1 MSFSSEIRTELLH
14 IPVKKA
20 HCLKAK
26 DAAAAFLSGED
37 AVLPQRDCCRKTF
50 LRAVFLSIGHVSDPE
65 KSYHAEFALK
75 TDEQAPLLTDLLSFY
90 GLNMKTVHRKGQ
102 TILYC
107 KEGEQ
112 ISDLLNLLGAHQ
124 ALMSF
129 ENTRIL
135 KSMRNSLNRR
145 VNCEAANLGKTA
157 TASVRQLSDIQ
168 TIEET
173 IGLSALS
180 DALRE
185 TAEQRLA
192 NPDLSIAELGQTLDP
207 PVGKS
212 GMNHRFRRLAE
223 IAERLRG

>member
-1 MSFSSEIRTELLH
+1 
-14 IPVKKA
+14 
-20 HCLKAK
+20 
-26 DAAAAFLSGED
+26 
-37 AVLPQRDCCRKTF
+37 
-50 LRAVFLSIGHVSDPE
+50 
-65 KSYHAEFALK
+65 
-75 TDEQAPLLTDLLSFY
+75 
-90 GLNMKTVHRKGQ
+90 MKTVHRKGQ

-173 IGLSALS
+173 IGLSVLS

>member
-1 MSFSSEIRTELLH
+1 
-14 IPVKKA
+14 
-20 HCLKAK
+20 
-26 DAAAAFLSGED
+26 
-37 AVLPQRDCCRKTF
+37 
-50 LRAVFLSIGHVSDPE
+50 
-65 KSYHAEFALK
+65 
-75 TDEQAPLLTDLLSFY
+75 
-90 GLNMKTVHRKGQ
+90 
-102 TILYC
+102 
-107 KEGEQ
+107 
-112 ISDLLNLLGAHQ
+112 
-124 ALMSF
+124 MSF